1 MQTALPPTIGECIR
15 TLAEADCPVCRRA
28 GRTLRTAY
36 RAMLRGDRKSLSAC
50 IARLDQAERDIPEAA
65 VESGMS
71 RWVYLACEYAY
82 GWRADL

>member
-50 IARLDQAERDIPEAA
+50 IARLDRAETDVTDAMAEN
-65 VESGMS
+65 GMS
-71 RWVYLACEYAY
+71 RWVYLATEYAH